1 MELNPPEPPGGH
13 DHLFHGTDEY
23 YVNFYHT
30 KYRLFENYPFGLLNV
45 VGYWAEAEIFGGVV
59 LFEHEG
65 ELGVHRCHWLLV
77 KPVLTDTRSPKPS
90 CIRKRLLKPSSS
102 RKNSSSVSQT

>member
-13 DHLFHGTDEY
+13 SLRFHRTDGY
-23 YVNFYHT
+23 YVEFYHT
-30 KYRLFENYPFGLLNV
+30 NYKLFENYPFHLLNV

-65 ELGVHRCHWLLV
+65 ALGVYRC
-77 KPVLTDTRSPKPS
+77 R
-90 CIRKRLLKPSSS
+90 
-102 RKNSSSVSQT
+102 